1 MKQSKKDRQRQEGEV
16 RELEK
21 SLQETR
27 LLIAQAYAGF
37 NAAADGELVES
48 YVYEIQALQTRY
60 SYLLRRRKALDP
72 APEAL
77 PVEGEW
83 ITALPWM
90 TAAVVGV
97 MLLSLLRRPVAALL
111 RLAGRT
117 GLGLAFLT
125 FFAPVGEFLGAAL
138 GVNLFNATVLGV
150 LGVPGFGLLMLAK
163 WVLR

>member
-1 MKQSKKDRQRQEGEV
+1 M
-16 RELEK
+16 
-21 SLQETR
+21 
-27 LLIAQAYAGF
+27 
-37 NAAADGELVES
+37 
-48 YVYEIQALQTRY
+48 
-60 SYLLRRRKALDP
+60 
-72 APEAL
+72 
-77 PVEGEW
+77 EGEW

-150 LGVPGFGLLMLAK
+150 LGVPGFGLLLLAK